1 MTDAGNQQ
9 REIERLRAR
18 VRELEADLDPAVVS
32 IAENSP
38 DNIML
43 LDVDARIQYINRTVP
58 DLTREQVIGRQVYEF
73 VGPEFHEGMKRCFER
88 VLDTR
93 EPDRY
98 VTWYQAEDGERSYW
112 ESSVGAVVREG
123 KVEGFAVITANVT
136 EQRRD
141 AEERERF
148 FNLSIDMLCVAGFDG
163 YFKRV
168 NRAFEASLGYEASEF
183 FERPFVEFIH
193 PDDVVPTQGA
203 MDRLARGESVIDFEN
218 RYRRSDGKYRVFS
231 WRAVSDASRRRVYA
245 VARDITERKSLE
257 EQLRQSQKMDAIGQL
272 AGGVAHDFNNL
283 LLAVQGNIEF
293 ATQTQDPE
301 EQGQF
306 LKEAIK
312 ATDRAADL
320 TKQLLTFGR
329 RQPMNPTTVQLNDL
343 AKDMMNLLRRLIPE
357 SIEIDFIPGHQ
368 LATILADR
376 SQVEQVIVNLCVNA
390 RDAMPN
396 GGRITIET
404 ENVLVNGAYTKTHP
418 WARPGRYVIL
428 TVTDTGVGM
437 EKDVQQHLFE
447 PFFTT
452 KEQGRGTGLGLATV
466 YGIVQQH
473 QGLLHV
479 YSEPGKGSSFKVYLP
494 VTERLAAR
502 VGNKL
507 EAPVPGGTETV
518 LIAEDEEMVRA
529 VIVRVLVNAGYEVLV
544 AKNGVEAV
552 QLFKQQASKVP
563 LVILDV
569 IMPKLN
575 GPEAAELIRGARPD
589 VRVLFTSGYT
599 DAALAGQDDSELL
612 LQKPFEP
619 DRLLRTI
626 RELLDGPSS
635 SG

>member
-1 MTDAGNQQ
+1 MSDAGSQQ

-38 DNIML
+38 DTIML

-58 DLTREQVIGRQVYEF
+58 DLTHEQVIGRPVYEF
-73 VGPEFHEGMKRCFER
+73 VGPEFREGMKRCFEQ
-88 VLDTR
+88 VLKTKM
-93 EPDRY
+93 PDRY
-98 VTWYQAEDGERSYW
+98 ITWYQAEDGERSYW
-112 ESSVGAVVREG
+112 EASVGAVVREG
-123 KVEGFAVITANVT
+123 KVEGLAVITANVT

-148 FNLSIDMLCVAGFDG
+148 FHLSMDMLCVADFEG

-168 NRAFEASLGYEASEF
+168 NRAFEMALGYEPPEF
-183 FERPFVEFIH
+183 VERPFIEFIH
-193 PDDVVPTQGA
+193 PEDVVPTQGA
-203 MDRLARGESVIDFEN
+203 MERLKRGESIIDFEN
-218 RYRRSDGKYRVFS
+218 RYRRNDGKYRVFS
-231 WRAVSDASRRRVYA
+231 WRAVADAARRRIYA

-257 EQLRQSQKMDAIGQL
+257 EQLRQSQKMDAIGKL

-293 ATQTQDPE
+293 ALQTQ
-301 EQGQF
+301 EQKERNQF
-306 LKEAIK
+306 LKEATK

-343 AKDMMNLLRRLIPE
+343 ARDMMNLLRRLIPE

-418 WARPGRYVIL
+418 WARPGRYVIF

-447 PFFTT
+447 PFYTT

-502 VGNKL
+502 VGSKL
-507 EAPVPGGTETV
+507 ETPVPGGSETV
-518 LIAEDEEMVRA
+518 LVAEDEEMVRA
-529 VIVRVLVNAGYEVLV
+529 VLVRVLANAGYEVLV

-552 QLFKQQASKVP
+552 QLFKQRAGKVP

-575 GPEAAELIRGARPD
+575 GPEAAELIRTARPD

-626 RELLDGPSS
+626 RELLDGPASPR
-635 SG
+635 

>member
-1 MTDAGNQQ
+1 MTEGGSQQ
-9 REIERLRAR
+9 SEIERLRAR

-43 LDVDARIQYINRTVP
+43 LDVHGRIQYINRTVP
-58 DLTREQVIGRQVYEF
+58 DLTREEVLGRAVFEF
-73 VGPEFHEGMKRCFER
+73 VGAEFHEGIKRCFAR
-88 VLDTR
+88 VLDTKK
-93 EPDRY
+93 PSRY
-98 VTWYQAEDGERSYW
+98 VTWYQAPDGERSYW
-112 ESSVGAVVREG
+112 ESSVGAVERDG
-123 KVEGFAVITANVT
+123 KVEGFAVITTNVT

-148 FNLSIDMLCVAGFDG
+148 FNLSMDMLCVADFDG
-163 YFKRV
+163 YFQRV
-168 NRAFEASLGYEASEF
+168 NRAFEVTLGYDSRELFA
-183 FERPFVEFIH
+183 RPFIEFVH

-203 MDRLARGESVIDFEN
+203 MDRLARGEAVIDFEN
-218 RYRRSDGKYRVFS
+218 RYRRNDGKYRVFS
-231 WRAVSDASRRRVYA
+231 WRAVSDEGRRRAYA
-245 VARDITERKSLE
+245 VARDITEKKSLE

-293 ATQTQDPE
+293 ALHSVNDVE
-301 EQGQF
+301 RGQF
-306 LKEAIK
+306 LKEATK
-312 ATDRAADL
+312 ATDRAAEL

-329 RQPMNPTTVQLNDL
+329 RQPMNPTTVELNDL
-343 AKDMMNLLRRLIPE
+343 ARDMMNLLRRLIPE

-368 LATILADR
+368 LAPIVADR

-437 EKDVQQHLFE
+437 EKEVQEHLFE
-447 PFFTT
+447 PFYTT

-473 QGLLHV
+473 EGLLHV
-479 YSEPGKGSSFKVYLP
+479 YSEPGKGSSFKIYLP

-502 VGNKL
+502 VGSKL
-507 EAPVPGGTETV
+507 EPPVPGGSETV
-518 LIAEDEEMVRA
+518 LVAEDEEMVRA
-529 VIVRVLVNAGYEVLV
+529 VIVRVLKNAGYEVLI
-544 AKNGVEAV
+544 ATNGVEAV
-552 QLFKQQASKVP
+552 QLFKQQRSKVS

-575 GPEAAELIRGARPD
+575 GPEAAELIRGTRPD

-599 DAALAGQDDSELL
+599 DAALAGQDETELL

-626 RELLDGPSS
+626 RELLDGPPPSR
-635 SG
+635 